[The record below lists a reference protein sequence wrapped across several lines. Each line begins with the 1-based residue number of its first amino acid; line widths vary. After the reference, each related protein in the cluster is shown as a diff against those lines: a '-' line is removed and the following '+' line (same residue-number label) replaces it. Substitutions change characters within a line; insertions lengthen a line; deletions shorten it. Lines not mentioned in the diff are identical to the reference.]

1 MRAKSQLVHVGVA
14 DHAGNLAAALA
25 KALRAEPGAGGA
37 GGAGGA
43 QAGSAGAAAA
53 RNASA
58 SDDGSAHERPDL
70 ETGPGLERAGSQEL
84 R

>member
-1 MRAKSQLVHVGVA
+1 MRAESRMARTGAADVA
-14 DHAGNLAAALA
+14 GDLAATLA

-37 GGAGGA
+37 GAARAGG
-43 QAGSAGAAAA
+43 AGAAAA

-58 SDDGSAHERPDL
+58 GDGGGARERPDL

>member
-1 MRAKSQLVHVGVA
+1 MLAKSQLVHVGVA

-37 GGAGGA
+37 GGA
-43 QAGSAGAAAA
+43 QAGGAGAAAA

-58 SDDGSAHERPDL
+58 GDDGSAHERPDL